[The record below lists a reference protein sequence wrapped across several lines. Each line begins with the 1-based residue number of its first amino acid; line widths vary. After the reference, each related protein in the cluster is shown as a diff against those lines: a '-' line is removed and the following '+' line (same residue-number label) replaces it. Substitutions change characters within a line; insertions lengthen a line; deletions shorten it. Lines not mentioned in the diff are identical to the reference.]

1 MKRLPKLSHLQALV
15 LAISSEG
22 GEQWG
27 KEFRE
32 KLAVRGCRMSG
43 PAFYQLMARM
53 EEAGLVRGS
62 YETKIIK
69 GQTLKQRRYRP
80 TGEGQKALRNVLDFY
95 AETARASNFSGP
107 QLSFA

>member
-1 MKRLPKLSHLQALV
+1 MKKLPKLTHLQIVV
-15 LAISSEG
+15 LAISAE

-53 EEAGLVRGS
+53 EDAGLIEGG
-62 YETKIIK
+62 YQTKVVK

-80 TGEGQKALRNVLDFY
+80 TGEGQRVLRNVVEFY
-95 AETARASNFSGP
+95 AETARVAGVAGK
-107 QLSFA
+107 LAFA